1 VKYGILGDIHGNLSA
16 LETVLAAM
24 ATERV
29 DQVISV
35 GDIVGYGAAPS
46 ECIALVREAG
56 AVVVMGNHDAA
67 CIDRLDMVYFNP
79 YARDAVLW
87 TQTALSADD
96 RRWLGALPLARHL
109 EHCSVA
115 HGTLYR
121 PELFDYIQSPQ
132 DADPSLDVMPLRVCF
147 VGHTH
152 VPVTLMRLKDDPR
165 QRTAYTTDPDIIVA
179 DASRALVNVGSVGQ
193 PRDEDPRTA
202 YAIYDSDLER
212 VWIRRLE
219 YDIELEAHRIRSAG
233 LPPMLADRL
242 YLGV

>member
-1 VKYGILGDIHGNLSA
+1 MKYGILGDIHGNLSA
-16 LETVLAAM
+16 LEVVLAAM
-24 ATERV
+24 SREGIE
-29 DQVISV
+29 QLISV
-35 GDIVGYGAAPS
+35 GDIVGYGAAPR
-46 ECIALVREAG
+46 ECIELVREAG

-79 YARDAVLW
+79 YAREAALW
-87 TQTALSADD
+87 TQSILSKED
-96 RRWLGALPLARHL
+96 RLWLAGLPLARHL

-152 VPVTLMRLKDDPR
+152 VPVTLLRLKDDPL
-165 QRTAYTTDPDIIVA
+165 QRTAYTTDVDIVVA

-202 YAIYDSDLER
+202 YAIYDSALEH

-219 YDIELEAHRIRSAG
+219 YDIEQEAHRIRAAG
-233 LPPMLADRL
+233 LPAMLADRL
-242 YLGV
+242 FLGV

>member
-1 VKYGILGDIHGNLSA
+1 MKYGILGDIHGNLSA
-16 LETVLAAM
+16 LETVLDALAA
-24 ATERV
+24 EGI
-29 DQVISV
+29 DQLISV
-35 GDIVGYGAAPS
+35 GDVVGYGGAPS
-46 ECIALVREAG
+46 ECIALLREAG

-79 YARDAVLW
+79 YAREAALW
-87 TQTALSADD
+87 TRNVLTQEDHQ
-96 RRWLGALPLARHL
+96 WLGALPLARHL

-115 HGTLYR
+115 HGTLFR

-132 DADPSLDVMPLRVCF
+132 DADPSLDVMPLQVCF

-152 VPVTLMRLKDDPR
+152 VPVTLMRLRDDPQ
-165 QRTAYTTDPDIIVA
+165 QRTAYTTDTDIFVA

-202 YAIYDSDLER
+202 YAVYDSDKGR
-212 VWIRRLE
+212 VWIHRLD
-219 YDIELEAHRIRSAG
+219 YDIEREAHRIRSAG

>member
-1 VKYGILGDIHGNLSA
+1 MKYGILGDIHGNLSA
-16 LETVLAAM
+16 LETVLEALAG
-24 ATERV
+24 ERV

-35 GDIVGYGAAPS
+35 GDIVGYGAAPR
-46 ECIALVREAG
+46 ECIALVRQAG
-56 AVVVMGNHDAA
+56 AAVVMGNHDAA

-87 TQTALSADD
+87 TQTVLSAED
-96 RRWLGALPLARHL
+96 RQWLGGLPLARHL

-115 HGTLYR
+115 HGTLFR

-152 VPVTLMRLKDDPR
+152 VPVTLLRLADDPQ
-165 QRTAYTTDPDIIVA
+165 QRTAYTTDPDVVLA

-193 PRDEDPRTA
+193 PRDEDPRTG
-202 YAIYDSDLER
+202 YAVYDSELER

-219 YDIELEAHRIRSAG
+219 YDIDLEAHRIRSAG
-233 LPPMLADRL
+233 LPSMLADRL
-242 YLGV
+242 FLGV